1 MTLLST
7 SSHLIKVGQEYSA
20 GHGISIDDHV
30 ISVTGGTGNTY
41 SAGDNISIYEQDEQL
56 YISSK
61 DWTNDIANAS
71 ANAYNAATAQIPEPQ
86 DLSYISSKVD
96 DKLDSTAF
104 TNWQTGQYTTDI
116 QTIEGQI
123 TNKLDTSS
131 FGEVS
136 ASFLTAINIPES
148 ATWNDVSTTVQTNSA
163 QWAEGGS
170 GDEEVNSFVYNNSA
184 TINEVNTT
192 YQTHSASYL
201 TAHQDISNKL
211 DTTAFSTVSGDFL
224 TAAPADMATTGD
236 IAELAQTVSE
246 TYQTKGD
253 YLVRSDSANFYPANN
268 PSGFITGVN
277 LSNYY
282 TKDETSGKEELA
294 NAFANIPVGDP
305 EVNAY
310 VTDNSATLNGTKSL
324 VQSNSSTWNDI
335 TAYQSNSANYLTS
348 VNIPESATWNEVS
361 TTVQSN
367 SAQWAEGGTTYTS
380 PSGTILIDGDKLEG
394 TTSALGKTV
403 KTVNVTPNN
412 AYFSAIQGYPFDR
425 YILNRDVDKGGY
437 AVILYG
443 TWGYGFSVTIDNNF
457 ENPIE
462 IPLTYSGFNLS
473 TYNGYYSKISAVK
486 PGVVELALKSDLE
499 QVSADITETIPS
511 TAGLA
516 SESYVQTNSAVLTG
530 MIDGKQDTLSFGYDN
545 TNKIS
550 AINGSA
556 IAAGGDEFPV
566 SADEAIQYVQ
576 SNSATIDDT
585 VTSYQINSGT
595 FLTAHQAISAEEW
608 NDCYNNVNTNSGA
621 WGGSALPISAGPGV
635 KLQLI
640 DNTLVVRTIL
650 SAGQGINVTTSN
662 NSLAVSTVPSAFYTL
677 NISNIIL
684 TASLPGTPDANTLY
698 LIQE

>member
-1 MTLLST
+1 MSILST
-7 SSHLIKVGQEYSA
+7 SSHLIKVGQDYSA

-30 ISVTGGTGNTY
+30 ISVTGDSGTTY

-104 TNWQTGQYTTDI
+104 TNWQTGQYTTDL

-131 FGEVS
+131 FSEVS

-148 ATWNDVSTTVQTNSA
+148 ATWNEVSTTVQSNSA
-163 QWAEGGS
+163 QWAEGGGS
-170 GDEEVNSFVYNNSA
+170 NPEVESYVINNSA

-224 TAAPADMATTGD
+224 TAAPANMATTGD

-282 TKDETSGKEELA
+282 TKDETSGKEELS

-310 VTDNSATLNGTKSL
+310 VTDNSAAINGTKSL

-367 SAQWAEGGTTYTS
+367 SAQWAEEVISSYTTAYSHDIPPYGGEVINSLNGKFLSAFVSKSADNAKVATNANSATYAQTVNETKLVNDGFVKNLS
-380 PSGTILIDGDKLEG
+380 SEYGTISVARNTIES
-394 TTSALGKTV
+394 T
-403 KTVNVTPNN
+403 N
-412 AYFSAIQGYPFDR
+412 SAIARTGSE
-425 YILNRDVDKGGY
+425 
-437 AVILYG
+437 
-443 TWGYGFSVTIDNNF
+443 GFVSSFQNESIGPSVTANF
-457 ENPIE
+457 SWDKSLPN
-462 IPLTYSGFNLS
+462 TTFNF
-473 TYNGYYSKISAVK
+473 
-486 PGVVELALKSDLE
+486 
-499 QVSADITETIPS
+499 
-511 TAGLA
+511 
-516 SESYVQTNSAVLTG
+516 SESYASTNTIITYSANTNLTG
-530 MIDGKQDTLSFGYDN
+530 EFTVTSVGEIPFSVSVPNATALNVWANDWIQIKNNVASAADSFETVVGELAWASALPTYEYDN

-556 IAAGGDEFPV
+556 
-566 SADEAIQYVQ
+566 
-576 SNSATIDDT
+576 
-585 VTSYQINSGT
+585 
-595 FLTAHQAISAEEW
+595 L
-608 NDCYNNVNTNSGA
+608 
-621 WGGSALPISAGPGV
+621 GV
-635 KLQLI
+635 
-640 DNTLVVRTIL
+640 IL
-650 SAGQGINVTTSN
+650 SATNDANVN
-662 NSLAVSTVPSAFYTL
+662 NIVV
-677 NISNIIL
+677 
-684 TASLPGTPDANTLY
+684 TASLPSTPDANTLY
-698 LIQE
+698 LIPET